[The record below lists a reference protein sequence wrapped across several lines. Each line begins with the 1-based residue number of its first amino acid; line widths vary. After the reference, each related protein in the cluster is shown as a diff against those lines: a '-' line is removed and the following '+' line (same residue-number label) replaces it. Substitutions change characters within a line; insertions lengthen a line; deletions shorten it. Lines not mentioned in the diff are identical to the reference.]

1 MVYKSKLLSS
11 GGAKGT
17 RFRRR
22 MCVGLG
28 WAMTPAARLFS
39 PVCVCVCSRKKKNSF
54 SQVFEMS
61 LVHLKA
67 IWDLHRSVACRSHS
81 PWFGKTQFDAPCD
94 AAVAEHC
101 PCARARS
108 FSLYIYILCLP
119 ALCKVNL
126 ICGVAIKFFA
136 FPSAVSGFRAL
147 RCHFSLFDS
156 RIRFSCAHCTLH
168 TATVCV
174 WALYPCMHRDGECKS
189 GDCAC
194 VRVAHGSIR
203 MWSKPKPWGKN

>member
-1 MVYKSKLLSS
+1 MSDDACSS
-11 GGAKGT
+11 S
-17 RFRRR
+17 
-22 MCVGLG
+22 
-28 WAMTPAARLFS
+28 LFAS
-39 PVCVCVCSRKKKNSF
+39 RSLCVCVSAAGRRKIVFRKFSKWVWCTWKRYGISIGVLPVARIHHDSGKLNSTLL
-54 SQVFEMS
+54 VMLLS
-61 LVHLKA
+61 LN
-67 IWDLHRSVACRSHS
+67 I
-81 PWFGKTQFDAPCD
+81 
-94 AAVAEHC
+94 
-101 PCARARS
+101 ARVPGLAL
-108 FSLYIYILCLP
+108 SLSIYILCLP